1 MSIQPHQLSLIATL
15 ASMRIPPDSDEA
27 RKIYEMITQCV
38 LDMVQVNEAMDHALR
53 MNGTPNYVGGTTHG
67 SPGVDEEDEEDLDY
81 FPLPVIGPSG
91 TTPNTRNSSEQGA
104 NGPNGPLSSVEVP
117 ITGPDSWEVV
127 MKPPPLPGLL
137 EVLKGSRKFAW
148 DILRDVFDGTIR
160 PF

>member
-1 MSIQPHQLSLIATL
+1 MSTRQHQLSLIATL

-27 RKIYEMITQCV
+27 RKICGMITQCV
-38 LDMVQVNEAMDHALR
+38 LDMVQVNKAMDHALR

-67 SPGVDEEDEEDLDY
+67 SPGVDEEDVVDLDY
-81 FPLPVIGPSG
+81 FPLPDIGPSG

-104 NGPNGPLSSVEVP
+104 NGPNGPPSSVEVP
-117 ITGPDSWEVV
+117 ITGPDDWEVI

-137 EVLKGSRKFAW
+137 EVLKGSGKFVK
-148 DILRDVFDGTIR
+148 DILRDVHNGTIR